1 MRGPVHVVPFLL
13 FALCVAAEPA
23 TSPSTSPATTAVKRG
38 TLDLTVKA
46 SGDFEP
52 IDPFEVRLRPKAY
65 QGDLIVVSAVAPGA
79 EVAKGD
85 VLLELDATQIKR
97 QVAAAE
103 SEAASAKANYDKAQ
117 ADVKLGDEA
126 DALAMKM
133 QEEEVK
139 NAENGLKW
147 WENVDGKHMLENA
160 DLSVKN
166 AKDSVEDQT
175 DELDQL
181 KKMYKSE
188 ELTNATADIVVKR
201 ALRQLDRSKISLRMT
216 EERAE
221 KTRKND
227 YDVSHTRI
235 EEGVEQQKQAMDRLK
250 ATQAQAKV
258 ARQGAL
264 NGAKLASEA
273 GDERLANIKGDLDQ
287 FTIRAPQSMTVFYGG
302 LSNGAW
308 SNNNPRLLRPG
319 EKIILNPGHLPP
331 AVQMTGFTPG
341 KLKFVADVPEEKVL
355 LIERGQKVMI
365 TPTAL
370 PQASIDGNAG
380 DLPKA
385 AASGGSSFDVPV
397 ELNSVDPKIE
407 PGMRGNAK
415 FANGHDEKVLL
426 VPNTAIRDKKVWLHQ
441 SDGTDKEVEV
451 TTGRSDNDNTEIKSG
466 LNEGD
471 QVLTTAKK

>member
-1 MRGPVHVVPFLL
+1 
-13 FALCVAAEPA
+13 
-23 TSPSTSPATTAVKRG
+23 
-38 TLDLTVKA
+38 
-46 SGDFEP
+46 
-52 IDPFEVRLRPKAY
+52 
-65 QGDLIVVSAVAPGA
+65 
-79 EVAKGD
+79 

-97 QVAAAE
+97 QVASAE
-103 SEAASAKANYDKAQ
+103 SELASAKANYEKAQ

-133 QEEEVK
+133 QEDEVK

-160 DLSVKN
+160 DLAVKN
-166 AKDSVEDQT
+166 AKDSVEDQN

-201 ALRQLDRSKISLRMT
+201 ALRQLDRSKIGLRMT
-216 EERAE
+216 EERAD

-227 YDVSHTRI
+227 YEVSHTRI
-235 EEGVEQQKQAMDRLK
+235 GYGVEQQKQALDRLK
-250 ATQAQAKV
+250 AQQAQAKI

-264 NGAKLASEA
+264 NGAKLALEA
-273 GDERLANIKGDLDQ
+273 AEERQANIKGDLDQ
-287 FTIRAPQSMTVFYGG
+287 FAIRAPQSMTVFYGQ
-302 LSNGAW
+302 LSNGSW
-308 SNNNPRLLRPG
+308 SNNNARLLRPG

-331 AVQMTGFTPG
+331 AVQMTGFSPG
-341 KLKFVADVPEEKVL
+341 KLKFVADVPEEKIL
-355 LIERGQKVMI
+355 LVERGQKVTI
-365 TPTAL
+365 APTAL
-370 PQASIDGNAG
+370 PQANIDGTAG

-385 AASGGSSFDVPV
+385 ASSGGSTFDVPV

-415 FANGHDEKVLL
+415 FMNGHDEKVLL

-451 TTGRSDNDNTEIKSG
+451 TTGRSDSENTEIKSG
-466 LNEGD
+466 LSEGD